1 MRRLAAALVFVSSA
15 AFGLGAQ
22 TGGVDRSRPPRDL
35 PPRDE
40 PAPGLMCV
48 APDPEGR
55 IRKAALAP
63 ALALSFRQDPAWVT
77 PSGDRAVHL
86 RRFVVAGDV
95 ERVRFD
101 RWDGAANAYV
111 EETWTRDRSDTI
123 AGRVVSIFE
132 PSWAADVIHQ
142 RLTTARVGLDEPS
155 LFLGYYRG
163 AADQP
168 SVSHAISLRVASGAI
183 GPTGIVRV
191 DDTVQY
197 ASHVVNL
204 VLPTFGDGR
213 LNDALELAAV
223 TRRFYEVFD
232 DVYDI
237 IAIVPEDAHVD
248 DNGAFHQR
256 VRNDVT
262 GVGLAAFDQ
271 SASYGSQ
278 GRLRGVEFF
287 YNTRFGANATS
298 NHELAHTWGHNFDW
312 ARIAGVTRA
321 GHQPVSHAPLMT
333 GGESVVSGVLTA
345 ARRIGLRDNGEAVV
359 ERAPVPARHHPLD
372 LYAMGLLEPAA
383 MPDLTVFED
392 QGQFSSTTVATPDP
406 GAAVTGGRKTVSI
419 NDVMAAH
426 GARSGP
432 VLTDLRRATIVVSRD
447 GLVAADDL
455 ARWNF
460 FAARHEDAGGS
471 GVVNYDGIGSFDA
484 STGRRVDLSTDI
496 QPTGAGALPRTQ
508 DPEPGQFGA
517 LDCRG
522 FEFTTPPP
530 TRVRAGQRFTVAGR
544 VVARDRSDFS
554 QAMFRFWPSDDASDR
569 AERAYTEVSRSGLF
583 SVDVEIRQGR
593 EGQYTVEGFLFW
605 PDAAP
610 QHSRCRLSVVNVT
623 P

>member
-1 MRRLAAALVFVSSA
+1 MRRLAAALVLVSTASL
-15 AFGLGAQ
+15 GLAGQ
-22 TGGVDRSRPPRDL
+22 TTVDRTRVPRDL

-55 IRKAALAP
+55 IRKMALEP
-63 ALALSFRQDPAWVT
+63 GLALSFRQEPSWIT
-77 PSGDRAVHL
+77 PSGNEAVRL
-86 RRFVVAGDV
+86 RRFIVAGDI

-111 EETWTRDRSDTI
+111 EETWTRDRSDTV
-123 AGRVVSIFE
+123 AGRIVSIFE
-132 PSWAADVIHQ
+132 PSWPADVIAQ

-168 SVSHAISLRVASGAI
+168 AVSHAINLRVASGAI
-183 GPTGIVRV
+183 GPVEVVRV

-204 VLPTFGDGR
+204 VLPSFGDGR

-223 TRRFYEVFD
+223 TRRFYDVFD
-232 DVYDI
+232 DVYDV

-256 VRNDVT
+256 VRNDIA
-262 GVGLAAFDQ
+262 GLGLPGFNQ
-271 SASYGSQ
+271 SAAYGSK

-287 YNTRFGANATS
+287 HNTRFASTFTS
-298 NHELAHTWGHNFDW
+298 SHELAHTWGHNFDW
-312 ARIAGVTRA
+312 TRIAGVTRA

-345 ARRIGLRDNGEAVV
+345 ARRIAIRDNGDAVV
-359 ERAPVPARHHPLD
+359 ERAPVPAGHHPLD

-383 MPDLTVFED
+383 LPDFTLFEE
-392 QGQFSSTTVATPDP
+392 QGQFSATTVATPAP
-406 GAAVTGGRKTVSI
+406 GAAVTGGRKTVTI

-432 VLTDLRRATIVVSRD
+432 VLTDLRRATVIVSRD
-447 GLVAADDL
+447 GLLSAQDL

-460 FAARHEDAGGS
+460 FAARHEDAAGS
-471 GVVNYDGIGSFDA
+471 GMIGYDGLGSFDA
-484 STGRRVDLSTDI
+484 STGRRVDLSTGI
-496 QPTGAGALPRTQ
+496 QPTGVGAPPRTQ
-508 DPEPGQFGA
+508 NPEPAQFGA

-530 TRVRAGQRFTVAGR
+530 TRVRAGQRFTIAGR
-544 VVARDRSDFS
+544 VAARDRSDFS
-554 QAMFRFWPSDDASDR
+554 QAMFRFWPSDDVSDR
-569 AERAYTEVSRSGLF
+569 AERAYTDVSRSGLF
-583 SVDVEIRQGR
+583 SVDVEIRPGR

-610 QHSRCRLSVVNVT
+610 QYSRCRLSVVNVT

>member
-1 MRRLAAALVFVSSA
+1 MRRLAAALVLVSTASL
-15 AFGLGAQ
+15 GLAGQ
-22 TGGVDRSRPPRDL
+22 TTVDRTRVPRDL

-55 IRKAALAP
+55 IRKMALEP
-63 ALALSFRQDPAWVT
+63 GLALSFRQEPSWIT
-77 PSGDRAVHL
+77 PSGNEAVRL
-86 RRFVVAGDV
+86 RRFIVAGDI

-111 EETWTRDRSDTI
+111 EETWTRDRSDTV
-123 AGRVVSIFE
+123 AGRIVSIFE
-132 PSWAADVIHQ
+132 PSWPADVIAQ

-168 SVSHAISLRVASGAI
+168 AVSHAINLRVASGAI
-183 GPTGIVRV
+183 GPVEVVRV

-204 VLPTFGDGR
+204 VLPSFGDGR

-223 TRRFYEVFD
+223 TRRFYDVFD
-232 DVYDI
+232 DVYDV

-256 VRNDVT
+256 VRNDIA
-262 GVGLAAFDQ
+262 GLGLPGFNQ
-271 SASYGSQ
+271 SAAYGSQ

-287 YNTRFGANATS
+287 HNTRFASTFTS
-298 NHELAHTWGHNFDW
+298 SHELAHTWGHNFDW
-312 ARIAGVTRA
+312 TRIAGVTRA

-345 ARRIGLRDNGEAVV
+345 ARRIAIRDNGDAVV
-359 ERAPVPARHHPLD
+359 ERAPVPAGHHPLD

-383 MPDLTVFED
+383 LPDFTLFEE
-392 QGQFSSTTVATPDP
+392 QGQFSATTVSTPAP
-406 GAAVTGGRKTVSI
+406 GAAVTGGRKTVTI

-432 VLTDLRRATIVVSRD
+432 VLTDLRRATVIVSRD
-447 GLVAADDL
+447 GLLSAQDL

-460 FAARHEDAGGS
+460 FAARHEDAAGS
-471 GVVNYDGIGSFDA
+471 GMIGYDGLGSFDA
-484 STGRRVDLSTDI
+484 STGRRVDLSTGI
-496 QPTGAGALPRTQ
+496 QPTGVGAPPRTQ
-508 DPEPGQFGA
+508 NPEPAQFGA

-530 TRVRAGQRFTVAGR
+530 TRVRAGQRFTIAGR
-544 VVARDRSDFS
+544 VAARDRSDFS
-554 QAMFRFWPSDDASDR
+554 QAMFRFWPSDDVSDR
-569 AERAYTEVSRSGLF
+569 AERAYTDVSRSGLF
-583 SVDVEIRQGR
+583 SVDVEIRPGR

-610 QHSRCRLSVVNVT
+610 QYSRCRLSVVNVT